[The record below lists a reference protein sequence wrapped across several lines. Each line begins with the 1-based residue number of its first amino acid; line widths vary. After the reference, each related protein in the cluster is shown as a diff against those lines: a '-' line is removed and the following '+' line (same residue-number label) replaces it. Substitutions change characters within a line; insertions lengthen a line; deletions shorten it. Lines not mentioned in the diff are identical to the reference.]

1 MSGLEMNN
9 SGARRS
15 AGGRFGQAIR
25 GTNHRQDCGVFAMGL
40 FGNEEEID
48 KGEGQCDRRHRDE
61 ITNLT
66 GMGMVAFFMVVV
78 KQIHAATGH
87 SQKRQRDQ
95 QEPCPLK
102 RKRFLPVRI
111 ATHTYIIVTYLP
123 GKTRKFATTH
133 GEQRLYANTEVPRM
147 VTIPPAF
154 GYACG

>member
-25 GTNHRQDCGVFAMGL
+25 GTNHRQDCGVFAVGL

-78 KQIHAATGH
+78 KQVHAATGH
-87 SQKRQRDQ
+87 GQKRQRNQ
-95 QEPCPLK
+95 QELCPLK
-102 RKRFLPVRI
+102 RERCLPVGI
-111 ATHTYIIVTYLP
+111 ATHTHHIITKSP
-123 GKTRKFATTH
+123 GMAREFATTH
-133 GEQRLYANTEVPRM
+133 GDQHFYVNTVRQQM
-147 VTIPPAF
+147 MTTPPAF